1 MEEKEKLPSD
11 RELIKGELSS
21 SLYVL
26 REIADG
32 MREGKSFEEIFD
44 HWRDF
49 NSHIATLDGDLR
61 VIYADQIEVAIKFLN
76 KML

>member
-1 MEEKEKLPSD
+1 MDNKEKLPSE
-11 RELIKGELSS
+11 RELIQGELSS
-21 SLYVL
+21 ALYVL

-49 NSHIATLDGDLR
+49 NSHIATLDSDLR
-61 VIYADQIEVAIKFLN
+61 VIYADQIEVAIKALK
-76 KML
+76 KMI